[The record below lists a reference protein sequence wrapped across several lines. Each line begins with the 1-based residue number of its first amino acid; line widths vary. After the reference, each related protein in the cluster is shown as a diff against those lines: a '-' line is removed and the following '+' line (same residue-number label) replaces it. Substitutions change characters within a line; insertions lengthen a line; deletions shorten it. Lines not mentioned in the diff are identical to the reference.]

1 MTSVPVHGEEDRLAE
16 HGRRIGG
23 AAQASGDA
31 SGSAGGATGSAGGAS
46 GSIGDASRLS
56 ALLAQTPVVPVVVID
71 DASNAVPVA
80 RALVAGGL
88 PIVEITL
95 RTAAAIEAIGAVAA
109 DVPEAHV
116 GAGTVLSEE
125 QARTAVAAGAR
136 FIVSPGLDEGVV
148 SAAGE
153 LTVPIM
159 PGVTT
164 PSEVQRAWNLG
175 LRVLKYFPASLAGG
189 IPMLK
194 ALGAVF
200 RDVKF
205 IPTGGISAKNLRDY
219 LEVPAVTA
227 CGGSWLTPSSAI
239 AEGEFGEI
247 TRLAAEANTI
257 ASEAKG

>member
-1 MTSVPVHGEEDRLAE
+1 MTSVSLHGAEDRPAE
-16 HGRRIGG
+16 GER
-23 AAQASGDA
+23 S
-31 SGSAGGATGSAGGAS
+31 S
-46 GSIGDASRLS
+46 GDASRLD
-56 ALLAQTPVVPVVVID
+56 ALLQLTPVVPVVVIE
-71 DASNAVPVA
+71 DASRAVPVA

-95 RTAAAIEAIGAVAA
+95 RTSAAIEAIGAVAA

-116 GAGTVLSEE
+116 GAGTVLSE
-125 QARTAVAAGAR
+125 QQVKSAVSAGAR
-136 FIVSPGLDEGVV
+136 FIVSPGLDEDVV

-153 LTVPIM
+153 LSVPVM

-200 RDVKF
+200 RDVRF
-205 IPTGGISAKNLRDY
+205 IPTGGISAGNLRDY
-219 LEVPAVTA
+219 LEVPSVIA

-239 AEGEFGEI
+239 AGGDYARI
-247 TRLAAEANTI
+247 THLAEEAVAI
-257 ASEAKG
+257 AGRAIGQSTPTAIQAGG